1 MEESKERFE
10 ERLSEIENLLEKGD
24 KSTVEK
30 VRRAAKRRAGLL
42 LEENRVKRRKLG
54 AHRPTEMDEDEEQY
68 LLKAI
73 EDMSTCHGRRNDTVM
88 YLHHRVKAKD
98 MLRIELTHHQRAHV
112 KNTVENFF
120 LKSKTGNTH

>member
-10 ERLSEIENLLEKGD
+10 ERLSEVENLLEKGD
-24 KSTVEK
+24 KSAVEK

-68 LLKAI
+68 LSKAI
-73 EDMSTCHGRRNDTVM
+73 EDVSSATMSNNPSLGT
-88 YLHHRVKAKD
+88 
-98 MLRIELTHHQRAHV
+98 
-112 KNTVENFF
+112 
-120 LKSKTGNTH
+120 